1 MKKET
6 RIPISN
12 RSDLTTPRQQWRCP
26 MKTQILFLMALLCAV
41 VASVHSTQAAT
52 IAVTN
57 TNDSGPGSLRGALAV
72 AHDGDTIDATDV
84 VGRIVLTSG
93 ALQITHSV
101 SITGPG
107 AGNLAIATGST
118 ACDCIASS
126 SVFENFASNATIS
139 GFTITQSKGGA
150 VINQGGLKLSNSSVV
165 RNDGVGISNS
175 ATLTITNCT
184 VSGNDGGGISNSAT
198 LTITNCTIRGNSG
211 GGISNSATLTITNCT
226 ISGNSA
232 SNGGGISNSAALT
245 VSNCTVSGNSASNGG
260 GIFNVAGFRTGVTIN
275 NSTLSGNSATGNG
288 GGIFNDAGA
297 IITGGTTISNST
309 LSGNSAT
316 GSGGAIYNAPGG
328 VHFSVS
334 RVSVKNSTISGNSAP
349 NGGGI
354 YNNGAS
360 GGAEVELGSTILNA
374 GSSGQNIANFGA
386 VHSFGYNLASDNGGG
401 VLRGPGDRINTNPM
415 LGLLTHNGGPT
426 LTHALLA
433 GSPAI
438 DAGDPNFTPPPSFDQ
453 RGPGHPRVVN
463 GRIDIGSFEVQ

>member
-275 NSTLSGNSATGNG
+275 NSTLSGNSATG
-288 GGIFNDAGA
+288 
-297 IITGGTTISNST
+297 
-309 LSGNSAT
+309 
-316 GSGGAIYNAPGG
+316 SGGAIYNAPGG